1 MVPIN
6 ADDVLSDEHQFTVM
20 NANYAEVSDFLQS
33 CVDQNFIVNLVNNII
48 DEQNNATITS
58 YYSTTLEN
66 ATLFEQKFQDLSAEF
81 SMRKLWNSHEYE
93 TNVNIIDINDT
104 QFQTAETT
112 AVVDL
117 DQRELWGI
125 YFPSFI

>member
-1 MVPIN
+1 
-6 ADDVLSDEHQFTVM
+6 
-20 NANYAEVSDFLQS
+20 
-33 CVDQNFIVNLVNNII
+33 
-48 DEQNNATITS
+48 
-58 YYSTTLEN
+58 
-66 ATLFEQKFQDLSAEF
+66 
-81 SMRKLWNSHEYE
+81 MRKLWNSHEYE